1 MLIYSAPVFVLFLIF
16 ALLYWHAFRQS
27 RERLE
32 LDAIGVFDARTGM
45 WRHLL
50 TSGIA
55 LGSIAIAVLLP
66 GRASWAGMIYF
77 LVGPLHALFGFVR
90 GKSREKLSAMPA

>member
-1 MLIYSAPVFVLFLIF
+1 
-16 ALLYWHAFRQS
+16 
-27 RERLE
+27 
-32 LDAIGVFDARTGM
+32 M

-55 LGSIAIAVLLP
+55 LGSIAIALSLP

-90 GKSREKLSAMPA
+90 GKSREKLAAA